1 MKTKHLFFALCMV
14 VASANAQFT
23 FLDSDGFTV
32 ESGTTV
38 TYGQGQVGDPDGFYS
53 YFVENNTSEA
63 IFMKAE
69 LASAENTDGSFFEI
83 CFGLCYDE
91 IEIGQ
96 KFPANGSVFIGQ
108 GEQTL
113 PGNHLG
119 NTLDND
125 DPRTFTFR
133 YYQTDQAGTTELGN
147 DFFIT
152 YRFDPTLGV
161 SNNAFIDFDITATLV
176 SDYIETRS
184 PENYTLTIYNKR
196 GRSVKKKR
204 ITTQT
209 NRMPVGDLP
218 AGMYFVR
225 VVNDQNTSK
234 TIKIIKK

>member
-1 MKTKHLFFALCMV
+1 MKIKSLFFALCMV
-14 VASANAQFT
+14 AASANAQFT
-23 FLDSDGFTV
+23 FIDSAGTPV

-38 TYGQGQVGDPDGFYS
+38 TYGQDQVGDPDGFYN
-53 YFVENNTSEA
+53 YFVVNDAAEA

-119 NTLDND
+119 NTLAND

-152 YRFDPTLGV
+152 Y
-161 SNNAFIDFDITATLV
+161 FIITMNIFISIINFKISTYRKIFR
-176 SDYIETRS
+176 SSFYILRS
-184 PENYTLTIYNKR
+184 W
-196 GRSVKKKR
+196 G
-204 ITTQT
+204 
-209 NRMPVGDLP
+209 
-218 AGMYFVR
+218 
-225 VVNDQNTSK
+225 
-234 TIKIIKK
+234 IKITFGEC

>member
-69 LASAENTDGSFFEI
+69 LVSAENADGSSFEI
-83 CFGLCYDE
+83 CFGLCYTD
-91 IEIGQ
+91 ISVGQ
-96 KFPANGSVFIGQ
+96 KFPNNGSVFIDA
-108 GEQTL
+108 ESVTL
-113 PGNHLG
+113 PGNHLA
-119 NTLDND
+119 NTLESPN
-125 DPRTFTFR
+125 PMEFVFR
-133 YYQTDQAGTTELGN
+133 FYQTDQAGTTELGN

-152 YRFDPTLGV
+152 YSYDPTLGLTD
-161 SNNAFIDFDITATLV
+161 NAFLDFEISATLV
-176 SDYIETRS
+176 SDYLETKS
-184 PENYTLTIYNKR
+184 SAGYTLTIYNKR

-225 VVNDQNTSK
+225 VVNDQNASK